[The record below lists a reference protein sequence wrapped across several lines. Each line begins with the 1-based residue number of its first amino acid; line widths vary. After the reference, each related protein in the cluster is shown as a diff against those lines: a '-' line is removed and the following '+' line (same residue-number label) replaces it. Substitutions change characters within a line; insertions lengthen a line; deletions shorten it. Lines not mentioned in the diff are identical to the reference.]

1 MIFVI
6 STLILIGLGLL
17 VATFLSCADNETLQ
31 KWFKNIPKKTEKIEH
46 SVKNEQE
53 PRVIITIPKL
63 SDLLDIADEI
73 NLINPGSLFAVRI
86 QQTREEW
93 IFLKDKHSIRSV
105 KINNF

>member
-17 VATFLSCADNETLQ
+17 VVTFLSCVDNETLQ
-31 KWFKNIPKKTEKIEH
+31 KWFKDIPKKTEKIEH

-53 PRVIITIPKL
+53 PTVIIIIPKL
-63 SDLLDIADEI
+63 LDLLDIIDEI

-93 IFLKDKHSIRSV
+93 IFLKDKHSIRNV
-105 KINNF
+105 EINKF